1 MIWIEIIINGLFLG
15 GLYALV
21 GLGLGFTFGVM
32 RVVNISQGDFIVAAA
47 FIGLFLY
54 PWTPVHP
61 LLVIVP
67 VAVIAFCIGMLL
79 QRLIIN
85 RVLGS
90 DQIPQILVTFGLAII
105 MRNAMLELFGA
116 NNYSINV
123 GEIRYAGYEL
133 LGFRLGVLPTIILA
147 ISFALFFVLH
157 WWLQKSRFGRII
169 RATADDHQIV
179 QVLGVDYRRVYAVA
193 MGIALALSAVAGVL
207 LAMRSSFTPYSGV
220 DRLLIAFEVV
230 IIGGLG
236 SFWGMFVGGLIL
248 GIVQLLG
255 LRFDP
260 TAGVMYA
267 HLVFFAMLVLMPKGL
282 AGVIRK

>member
-61 LLVIVP
+61 LLVILP
-67 VAVIAFCIGMLL
+67 VAAIAFCIGMLL

-105 MRNAMLELFGA
+105 MRNATGR
-116 NNYSINV
+116 S
-123 GEIRYAGYEL
+123 
-133 LGFRLGVLPTIILA
+133 FRFAPSVTAPWFFM
-147 ISFALFFVLH
+147 ISVSEQRTSA
-157 WWLQKSRFGRII
+157 RI
-169 RATADDHQIV
+169 DS
-179 QVLGVDYRRVYAVA
+179 G
-193 MGIALALSAVAGVL
+193 
-207 LAMRSSFTPYSGV
+207 SSFVPGV
-220 DRLLIAFEVV
+220 
-230 IIGGLG
+230 
-236 SFWGMFVGGLIL
+236 
-248 GIVQLLG
+248 
-255 LRFDP
+255 P
-260 TAGVMYA
+260 
-267 HLVFFAMLVLMPKGL
+267 
-282 AGVIRK
+282 